1 MEDDTRVAV
10 SVIGE
15 IEQRGHG
22 ESHRVGDKNE
32 LYRCCIVNCDDGVES
47 AGGEVCRLGT
57 LAERHRVL
65 GEY

>member
-1 MEDDTRVAV
+1 MYIILHRDAGFSRAEWLYTKCFSNRVEDMEDDTRVAV

-32 LYRCCIVNCDDGVES
+32 LYRCCIT
-47 AGGEVCRLGT
+47 R
-57 LAERHRVL
+57 
-65 GEY
+65 